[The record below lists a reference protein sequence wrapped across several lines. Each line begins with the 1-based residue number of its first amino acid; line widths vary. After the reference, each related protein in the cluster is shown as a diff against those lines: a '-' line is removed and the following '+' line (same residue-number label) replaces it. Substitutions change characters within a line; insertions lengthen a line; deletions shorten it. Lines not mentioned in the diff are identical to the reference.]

1 MFLIQ
6 YWPPCFIYINILF
19 QAYEAEV
26 RGRSGGAAKDVHH
39 MLTTLKKS
47 VSNASTT
54 STEGLT
60 KTVAKPAK
68 PATKVISKTKGKR
81 AVQTGK
87 KAIAPSAR
95 RGTAVKAKK
104 ATGRVV
110 ITASS
115 ESGNS
120 NAQGALGRRVKQK
133 QVHAKQSQTKRKKTT
148 ATAKPATITGAK
160 TNKAKKHGPERLAQ
174 FKSKTS
180 AVKRKK
186 LRRERV
192 PETNFALRDF
202 PWSPWKIIASSEA
215 RKKIHPIYGAVG
227 LKNRILEYTHSCAKF
242 KGQTKQPVLYEFAV
256 KPLGHRQ
263 KKIVYAK
270 ICPKNLSYSTHWRDI
285 LNSSKSL
292 KKQIENIIRK
302 QGGVIYFRRLVLKR
316 YKRYENIPSII
327 ENYDYVWAPETG
339 AKKYR
344 ELICDSYVISEDM
357 DVD

>member
-1 MFLIQ
+1 
-6 YWPPCFIYINILF
+6 
-19 QAYEAEV
+19 
-26 RGRSGGAAKDVHH
+26 

-47 VSNASTT
+47 VSNASTM
-54 STEGLT
+54 STEGLN

-87 KAIAPSAR
+87 KAIAPSAS
-95 RGTAVKAKK
+95 RGTAMKTKK
-104 ATGRVV
+104 ATGRGV
-110 ITASS
+110 ITALSGR
-115 ESGNS
+115 GNS
-120 NAQGALGRRVKQK
+120 KAQGALGRRGKQK
-133 QVHAKQSQTKRKKTT
+133 QIHAQQPQTKKKKKTT
-148 ATAKPATITGAK
+148 VSTKPATITGDK
-160 TNKAKKHGPERLAQ
+160 TNKARKHGAERLAQ
-174 FKSKTS
+174 FKSKTL
-180 AVKRKK
+180 AVKRQK

-242 KGQTKQPVLYEFAV
+242 KGETKQPVLYEFAV

-270 ICPKNLSYSTHWRDI
+270 ICPKNVSYSTHWRDI

-344 ELICDSYVISEDM
+344 ELIKDSYVISEDM